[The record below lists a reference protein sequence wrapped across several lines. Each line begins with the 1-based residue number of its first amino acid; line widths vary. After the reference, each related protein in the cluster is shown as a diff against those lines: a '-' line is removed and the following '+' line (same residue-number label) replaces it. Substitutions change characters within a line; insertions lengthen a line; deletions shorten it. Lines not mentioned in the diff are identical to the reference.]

1 MASGGV
7 KKETEGAL
15 EWKKIKE
22 EMTCSICG
30 DLFTDPKTIP
40 CLHTFCKVCLE
51 KSIEMNK
58 RLASEVCCPLC
69 RAKLPQDDVDLI
81 PTNFTTNHL
90 VEIYAERRKV
100 VVDHEMLTGTGC
112 GKCKEDSPAIMWCDE
127 CETLLCYDCNE
138 IHRKWSEFKSH
149 KAVSVE
155 VFIQLGSEMGS
166 GTTSCNNHDRPLN
179 LFCKICDSVV
189 CHVCILEDHCKHSFV
204 IAKRSVL
211 NEMRTT
217 SPEHTYTEVKP
228 KSTVCTSEVKLQP
241 TPLPEQILP
250 KTTCSSSNNHDD
262 FADGTASS
270 SSCQYPEPNSTNL
283 EDTQTHLTST
293 KNKHGLSENKTPS
306 DPRRSDICKDHAK
319 PLTAYCMSCNVLIC
333 QECIMTDHSKHDFAL
348 SVMNTVDSTDD
359 KPTSNGNQNFP
370 QYWLDHSHSEGLD
383 SKVCKD
389 HAKPLN
395 LHCITCDCMICQECI
410 SGLHYKHDFMVS
422 VVNEPKDVK
431 QHKTK
436 RGFSFKNLMT
446 GFSHRSL
453 TFSDSRTAV
462 AAHDQHQIPQQQ
474 SNSMDVKLAASSK
487 PDGKTKSKN
496 KKFNKGTSDPQLVEH
511 SYPLY
516 VGKHNYSART
526 TDDLSFK
533 KGDLLFVIRADDDGW
548 WLARCKESTK
558 EGYVPSGYIVEFKSP
573 LSAEEW
579 YFGTVRNKH
588 VDELLMQA
596 PNDHGSFLVCDSK
609 NTSSGYSLVVRDG
622 ITIKRWKI
630 NKSSDKYFVNASMT
644 FESLPQLVAYHTKH
658 TGKFLFEIMKTPCIP
673 TEVQQTAGLSK
684 ATNKVWE
691 IQKSSLTLY
700 KKIDTG
706 NFGEVWEAV
715 WNNTTPVI
723 VNTLNPGTVTV
734 SDFLKEATVMK
745 QLRHR
750 NVVQLYAVCVEEE
763 PIYVVTEPTEHGNLL
778 DYLRGDG
785 RTLQLPQLINM
796 GAQVAAGMAY
806 LEQNTYTHGNLAAR
820 SVFVS
825 EHLICRVGDFG
836 ILNTLSKETS
846 EELIRSKSKWSAP
859 EVLKFSH
866 VTTKSDVWSFG
877 VLLYEVVTYGRIPY
891 PGMSDCRVQEKLQTG
906 YHMPCPTSCPEQLH
920 KIMMK
925 CWNSDAVC
933 RPTFETLQWQ
943 LEEFFIDDVLYEATV
958 ATPYLPQ

>member
-1 MASGGV
+1 
-7 KKETEGAL
+7 
-15 EWKKIKE
+15 
-22 EMTCSICG
+22 
-30 DLFTDPKTIP
+30 
-40 CLHTFCKVCLE
+40 
-51 KSIEMNK
+51 
-58 RLASEVCCPLC
+58 
-69 RAKLPQDDVDLI
+69 
-81 PTNFTTNHL
+81 
-90 VEIYAERRKV
+90 
-100 VVDHEMLTGTGC
+100 
-112 GKCKEDSPAIMWCDE
+112 
-127 CETLLCYDCNE
+127 
-138 IHRKWSEFKSH
+138 
-149 KAVSVE
+149 
-155 VFIQLGSEMGS
+155 
-166 GTTSCNNHDRPLN
+166 
-179 LFCKICDSVV
+179 
-189 CHVCILEDHCKHSFV
+189 
-204 IAKRSVL
+204 
-211 NEMRTT
+211 
-217 SPEHTYTEVKP
+217 
-228 KSTVCTSEVKLQP
+228 
-241 TPLPEQILP
+241 
-250 KTTCSSSNNHDD
+250 
-262 FADGTASS
+262 
-270 SSCQYPEPNSTNL
+270 
-283 EDTQTHLTST
+283 
-293 KNKHGLSENKTPS
+293 
-306 DPRRSDICKDHAK
+306 
-319 PLTAYCMSCNVLIC
+319 
-333 QECIMTDHSKHDFAL
+333 
-348 SVMNTVDSTDD
+348 
-359 KPTSNGNQNFP
+359 
-370 QYWLDHSHSEGLD
+370 
-383 SKVCKD
+383 
-389 HAKPLN
+389 
-395 LHCITCDCMICQECI
+395 
-410 SGLHYKHDFMVS
+410 
-422 VVNEPKDVK
+422 
-431 QHKTK
+431 
-436 RGFSFKNLMT
+436 
-446 GFSHRSL
+446 
-453 TFSDSRTAV
+453 
-462 AAHDQHQIPQQQ
+462 
-474 SNSMDVKLAASSK
+474 
-487 PDGKTKSKN
+487 
-496 KKFNKGTSDPQLVEH
+496 
-511 SYPLY
+511 
-516 VGKHNYSART
+516 
-526 TDDLSFK
+526 
-533 KGDLLFVIRADDDGW
+533 
-548 WLARCKESTK
+548 
-558 EGYVPSGYIVEFKSP
+558 
-573 LSAEEW
+573 
-579 YFGTVRNKH
+579 
-588 VDELLMQA
+588 
-596 PNDHGSFLVCDSK
+596 
-609 NTSSGYSLVVRDG
+609 
-622 ITIKRWKI
+622 
-630 NKSSDKYFVNASMT
+630 MT